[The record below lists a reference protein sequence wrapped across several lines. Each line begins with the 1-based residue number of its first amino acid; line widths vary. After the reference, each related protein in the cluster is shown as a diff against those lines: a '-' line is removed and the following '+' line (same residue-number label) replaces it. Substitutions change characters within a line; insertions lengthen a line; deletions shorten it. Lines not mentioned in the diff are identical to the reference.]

1 MVTVPM
7 TPGETV
13 GRALA
18 LRRLMTLALPRD
30 GGAGEPIG
38 VFPEGER
45 GGVDG
50 LRPALP
56 GIGRF
61 FALLGRHCVPVVP
74 AALFEDEG
82 GLVARF
88 GAPLYVHAV
97 RDGEAS
103 AQVMRRIAALLPER
117 LRGAYR

>member
-1 MVTVPM
+1 
-7 TPGETV
+7 
-13 GRALA
+13 
-18 LRRLMTLALPRD
+18 
-30 GGAGEPIG
+30 

-61 FALLGRHCVPVVP
+61 FALLGRYGVPVVP

-88 GAPLYVHAV
+88 GAPLHV
-97 RDGEAS
+97 RAEQARAAGDAEAS
-103 AQVMRRIAALLPER
+103 EQVMWQIAALLPAH
-117 LRGAYR
+117 LRGPYR